1 MKGKKVHSRQQE
13 KGLYQGGWILLLVF
27 LILAAGRQI
36 FHIRFLTLPCLIHKW
51 TGYYCPGCGGTRA
64 VKALL
69 RGDVIGSFFYH
80 PVVLYGAVL
89 YGWYMLSHTVEYLS
103 KGRLRISIPYTEK
116 YLYGA
121 VFIILIQWILKNGV
135 KIIWGIDL
143 I

>member
-1 MKGKKVHSRQQE
+1 MKKNRDVKLE
-13 KGLYQGGWILLLVF
+13 KIYMQQGGFTLVGIILLAVKRIFL
-27 LILAAGRQI
+27 LILRCRPV
-36 FHIRFLTLPCLIHKW
+36 FFTNW

>member
-1 MKGKKVHSRQQE
+1 MKKNRDVKLE
-13 KGLYQGGWILLLVF
+13 KNIYAAGWLLLLVGI
-27 LILAAGRQI
+27 ILLAVKRI
-36 FHIRFLTLPCLIHKW
+36 FPADFALP
-51 TGYYCPGCGGTRA
+51 PCGGTRA

>member
-1 MKGKKVHSRQQE
+1 MVGI
-13 KGLYQGGWILLLVF
+13 ILLAIKRIFPADFAPPCVF
-27 LILAAGRQI
+27 
-36 FHIRFLTLPCLIHKW
+36 HKW

-103 KGRLRISIPYTEK
+103 KGRLVSVYPIQK
-116 YLYGA
+116 K
-121 VFIILIQWILKNGV
+121 VFIWGCFYYSLYNGFWKNGV
-135 KIIWGIDL
+135 KIIWGIDRYKQVNSP
-143 I
+143 

>member
-1 MKGKKVHSRQQE
+1 
-13 KGLYQGGWILLLVF
+13 
-27 LILAAGRQI
+27 
-36 FHIRFLTLPCLIHKW
+36 
-51 TGYYCPGCGGTRA
+51 
-64 VKALL
+64 
-69 RGDVIGSFFYH
+69 
-80 PVVLYGAVL
+80 
-89 YGWYMLSHTVEYLS
+89 MLSHTVEYLS